1 MREGIRRGVCH
12 GADAQGKVCVAP
24 CALLTVTQ
32 DMDLAL
38 NVDKEVPL
46 VLGEAARRVY
56 ADAVSGGL
64 GGKDFSSVYVH
75 LERIR

>member
-1 MREGIRRGVCH
+1 M
-12 GADAQGKVCVAP
+12 
-24 CALLTVTQ
+24 TQ